1 MLDRNVKRKAIVFEG
16 LTMSLALFMH
26 FTCIFLFNL
35 YSVIQG
41 KHYHPPYFGAAAGQ
55 RTPKLNDFPD
65 PRARRW
71 QSLGS
76 RCGNP

>member
-1 MLDRNVKRKAIVFEG
+1 MLDPNVKRKATIFEG
-16 LTMSLALFMH
+16 LTISLALFMP

-35 YSVIQG
+35 YSVVQSR
-41 KHYHPPYFGAAAGQ
+41 HYHPPYFGAAAGQ

-71 QSLGS
+71 QSLGL
-76 RCGNP
+76 RFGNP